1 MQLCF
6 FQASRFDSIASL
18 MAAHQ
23 GCVSEVIELDADAL
37 EDRLPLEDV
46 LNRLFEADSVQVW

>member
-1 MQLCF
+1 MQTCF

-23 GCVSEVIELDADAL
+23 GCVSDVIELDGDPPSDHEAYQEAL
-37 EDRLPLEDV
+37 KA
-46 LNRLFEADSVQVW
+46 LFEADSVQVW